1 MENQINIVDTVQSI
15 STSFEKMTKDKFY
28 MKETFVEFDKY
39 YKFKIN
45 FRDCHVAICPNGGMI
60 AICKKKGVYD
70 ISKGTKI
77 NQYII
82 VMYQNIKKN
91 I

>member
-1 MENQINIVDTVQSI
+1 MENQINIVDTVQNI
-15 STSFEKMTKDKFY
+15 STNFESMTNDKIY
-28 MKETFVEFDKY
+28 MKETFVNLEKKDK
-39 YKFKIN
+39 FNIN

-70 ISKGTKI
+70 ISKATKI

-82 VMYQNIKKN
+82 VMYQNIKKK
-91 I
+91 

>member
-15 STSFEKMTKDKFY
+15 STSFEKMTKDKIY
-28 MKETFVEFDKY
+28 MKETFVEFDKND
-39 YKFKIN
+39 KFKIN

>member
-15 STSFEKMTKDKFY
+15 STSFEKMTKDKFF
-28 MKETFVEFDKY
+28 MKETFVEFEND
-39 YKFKIN
+39 KFKIN

-77 NQYII
+77 N
-82 VMYQNIKKN
+82 
-91 I
+91 